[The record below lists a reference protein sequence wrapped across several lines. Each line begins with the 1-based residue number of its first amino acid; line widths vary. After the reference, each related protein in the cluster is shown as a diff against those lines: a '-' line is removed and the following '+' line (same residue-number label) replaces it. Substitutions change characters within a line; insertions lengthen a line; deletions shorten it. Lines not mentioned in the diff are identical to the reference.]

1 MCPVAACSGTSPP
14 LPSLGR
20 PSPVWRARPAAPPLV
35 TPPPRQR
42 ASVTSH
48 FALNTSQLFQFY
60 VTIKLNTLHD
70 LLIISFPMKILTQ
83 QSNIQAQI
91 LYIFNNFGPDRSYSS
106 VFLFLMSRFSIQLK
120 VRLLEINGI
129 LSEFFSWIHHSP
141 FNVSD
146 QELSSGS

>member
-1 MCPVAACSGTSPP
+1 
-14 LPSLGR
+14 
-20 PSPVWRARPAAPPLV
+20 
-35 TPPPRQR
+35 
-42 ASVTSH
+42 
-48 FALNTSQLFQFY
+48 
-60 VTIKLNTLHD
+60 
-70 LLIISFPMKILTQ
+70 MKILTQ

-91 LYIFNNFGPDRSYSS
+91 LYIFNNFGSDRSYSS

>member
-1 MCPVAACSGTSPP
+1 MVATKFSVKHQGKDIHHPP
-14 LPSLGR
+14 SIFFFFCFPWSILCLSL
-20 PSPVWRARPAAPPLV
+20 SL
-35 TPPPRQR
+35 
-42 ASVTSH
+42 S
-48 FALNTSQLFQFY
+48 F
-60 VTIKLNTLHD
+60 TIKLNTLHD
-70 LLIISFPMKILTQ
+70 LLIISFPVKILTQ